1 MCNIA
6 PHCFPPPPGLVH
18 ARWGKCG
25 ATMGAQPREQGERLS
40 RYCCR
45 QNSAMRTDVNATREH
60 VETEFMIEDVLHRE
74 TGSLSSSF
82 DSDSVYAED
91 SCCCYFPVVHYNS
104 VHVPG
109 AVQPSLDVG

>member
-1 MCNIA
+1 MAAGEKAAVQWERN
-6 PHCFPPPPGLVH
+6 LVCKV
-18 ARWGKCG
+18 RIC
-25 ATMGAQPREQGERLS
+25 P

-45 QNSAMRTDVNATREH
+45 QNSAMRTDVNTTREH
-60 VETEFMIEDVLHRE
+60 VETDFMLEDVLHRG
-74 TGSLSSSF
+74 TDSLSSSF